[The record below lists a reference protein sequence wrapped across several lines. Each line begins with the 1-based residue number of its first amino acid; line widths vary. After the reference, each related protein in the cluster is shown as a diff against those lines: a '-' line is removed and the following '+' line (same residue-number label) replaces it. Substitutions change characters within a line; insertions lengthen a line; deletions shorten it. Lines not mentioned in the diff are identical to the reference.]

1 MSNIFNQRN
10 YRMRSNTITQNIES
24 DINWKIINE
33 ITNGKLDELKILINS
48 ENVNKIINKN
58 NNCTVLH
65 YAISS
70 PSPSDDII
78 KYLLDCGADPKIK
91 QNKGK
96 DCYELASNQYLKFL
110 LDHTIANKDNQ
121 ITSLYIKIDDL
132 KYDIKKLESVNNNLK
147 ETIDYLNKSTDE
159 YIKSNDNITKELNEQ
174 KVLNTK
180 LKRKAVDM
188 ETAFK
193 NVLET
198 TKKDK
203 KDNK

>member
-1 MSNIFNQRN
+1 MESI
-10 YRMRSNTITQNIES
+10 NTN
-24 DINWKIINE
+24 
-33 ITNGKLDELKILINS
+33 TNN
-48 ENVNKIINKN
+48 
-58 NNCTVLH
+58 
-65 YAISS
+65 
-70 PSPSDDII
+70 
-78 KYLLDCGADPKIK
+78 
-91 QNKGK
+91 
-96 DCYELASNQYLKFL
+96 
-110 LDHTIANKDNQ
+110 
-121 ITSLYIKIDDL
+121 L